1 MEGMKLMLH
10 LLLPLCVHWIAEEMT
25 VSVLVDVITNA
36 LCPGDSTCTEAIYLN
51 GLQQTVV
58 GIFKMVV
65 LPLLGQL
72 ADEYGRKPMLL
83 LTISTSIFPF
93 AILACNQST
102 GFVYAY
108 YVLRTISYIL
118 SQGSIFC
125 IAVAYAADVVEENKR
140 AAAFSWITGLCS
152 ASHVLGNLLALFLP
166 EKYIFPVSIALLI
179 LSPIYIQLFLVETVK
194 RAPNGDQD
202 SACLAKTIKII
213 QKRYKSMKDAATI
226 VMSSP
231 TLRGISLVSFFY
243 ELGMSGIT
251 YVLMMLV
258 LPLINPL
265 VGEKVILCIGLLAS
279 IAYALFNGLAWA
291 AWVPF
296 MSATFK
302 VVVVLVRPATYAII
316 SRASSSKNQGKAQ
329 GFVAGVE
336 SIASLLSPLVMSPL
350 TSWFLSSS
358 APFNCKG
365 FSIVCASV
373 CMMISL
379 CYACLL
385 KPGVPSS
392 CDSEDD
398 IEAPLLS
405 ISSSSSSSCDME
417 GIKLM
422 FHLLL
427 PLCVHWIAE
436 EMTVTVLVDV
446 ITDALC
452 PGESTCTEAIY
463 LNGLQQTVV
472 GIFKMVVLPLLG
484 QLADEYGR
492 KPMLLLTISTSIVPF
507 AILAWNQSRGFV
519 YAYYVLRT
527 ISYIL
532 SQGSIFCI
540 SVAYAADVV
549 EESKRAAA
557 FSWITGLYSAS
568 HVLGNLLALFLPE
581 NYIFPVSIALLI
593 LSPIYFQIFL
603 VETVKRASN
612 RDQDSACLAKTIKIF
627 QKRYKSMKD
636 AATLVMSSP
645 TLRGI
650 SLVSFF
656 YELGMSGITY
666 VLNYYLKAV
675 FGFNKNQ
682 LAEIQLIVGIGSIV
696 SQMLVLPLINPL
708 VGEKVILCIGLLAS
722 IAYALFNGLA
732 WAAWV
737 PFMSATFKVVVAL
750 VNPATYAIISRAS
763 SSKNQGKAQG
773 FVAGVE
779 SIASLLSPLVM
790 SPLTSWFLSSNAPFN
805 CKGFSIVCA
814 SVCMVISLC
823 YACLLKTGVPP
834 TSSSDSEDDIEAPL
848 LKSSLK
854 LYAPLSYRG

>member
-1 MEGMKLMLH
+1 MLSNKVLAKRQDIGSSSSSRDMEGMKFMLH
-10 LLLPLCVHWIAEEMT
+10 LLLPLCIHWIAEEMT

-93 AILACNQST
+93 AILAWNQST

-125 IAVAYAADVVEENKR
+125 IAVAYAADVVEEQNR

-194 RAPNGDQD
+194 LAPKRDQD
-202 SACLAKTIKII
+202 SACFAKTIKII

-226 VMSSP
+226 VMNSP

-251 YVLMMLV
+251 YVLMYYLKAAFGFDKNQFSEILMLV
-258 LPLINPL
+258 GIGSIVSQMLALPLINPL

-392 CDSEDD
+392 SDLEDD

-405 ISSSSSSSCDME
+405 
-417 GIKLM
+417 
-422 FHLLL
+422 
-427 PLCVHWIAE
+427 
-436 EMTVTVLVDV
+436 
-446 ITDALC
+446 
-452 PGESTCTEAIY
+452 ES
-463 LNGLQQTVV
+463 
-472 GIFKMVVLPLLG
+472 
-484 QLADEYGR
+484 
-492 KPMLLLTISTSIVPF
+492 
-507 AILAWNQSRGFV
+507 
-519 YAYYVLRT
+519 
-527 ISYIL
+527 
-532 SQGSIFCI
+532 
-540 SVAYAADVV
+540 
-549 EESKRAAA
+549 
-557 FSWITGLYSAS
+557 
-568 HVLGNLLALFLPE
+568 
-581 NYIFPVSIALLI
+581 
-593 LSPIYFQIFL
+593 
-603 VETVKRASN
+603 
-612 RDQDSACLAKTIKIF
+612 
-627 QKRYKSMKD
+627 
-636 AATLVMSSP
+636 
-645 TLRGI
+645 
-650 SLVSFF
+650 
-656 YELGMSGITY
+656 
-666 VLNYYLKAV
+666 
-675 FGFNKNQ
+675 
-682 LAEIQLIVGIGSIV
+682 
-696 SQMLVLPLINPL
+696 
-708 VGEKVILCIGLLAS
+708 
-722 IAYALFNGLA
+722 
-732 WAAWV
+732 
-737 PFMSATFKVVVAL
+737 
-750 VNPATYAIISRAS
+750 
-763 SSKNQGKAQG
+763 
-773 FVAGVE
+773 
-779 SIASLLSPLVM
+779 
-790 SPLTSWFLSSNAPFN
+790 
-805 CKGFSIVCA
+805 
-814 SVCMVISLC
+814 
-823 YACLLKTGVPP
+823 
-834 TSSSDSEDDIEAPL
+834 
-848 LKSSLK
+848 
-854 LYAPLSYRG
+854 

>member
-1 MEGMKLMLH
+1 MLSNKVLAKRQDISSSSSSSDMGGIKLMLH

-251 YVLMMLV
+251 YVLMYYLKAAFGFDKNQFSEILMLVGIGSIVSQMLV

-405 ISSSSSSSCDME
+405 
-417 GIKLM
+417 
-422 FHLLL
+422 
-427 PLCVHWIAE
+427 
-436 EMTVTVLVDV
+436 
-446 ITDALC
+446 
-452 PGESTCTEAIY
+452 ES
-463 LNGLQQTVV
+463 
-472 GIFKMVVLPLLG
+472 
-484 QLADEYGR
+484 
-492 KPMLLLTISTSIVPF
+492 
-507 AILAWNQSRGFV
+507 
-519 YAYYVLRT
+519 
-527 ISYIL
+527 
-532 SQGSIFCI
+532 
-540 SVAYAADVV
+540 
-549 EESKRAAA
+549 
-557 FSWITGLYSAS
+557 
-568 HVLGNLLALFLPE
+568 
-581 NYIFPVSIALLI
+581 
-593 LSPIYFQIFL
+593 
-603 VETVKRASN
+603 
-612 RDQDSACLAKTIKIF
+612 
-627 QKRYKSMKD
+627 
-636 AATLVMSSP
+636 
-645 TLRGI
+645 
-650 SLVSFF
+650 
-656 YELGMSGITY
+656 
-666 VLNYYLKAV
+666 
-675 FGFNKNQ
+675 
-682 LAEIQLIVGIGSIV
+682 
-696 SQMLVLPLINPL
+696 
-708 VGEKVILCIGLLAS
+708 
-722 IAYALFNGLA
+722 
-732 WAAWV
+732 
-737 PFMSATFKVVVAL
+737 
-750 VNPATYAIISRAS
+750 
-763 SSKNQGKAQG
+763 
-773 FVAGVE
+773 
-779 SIASLLSPLVM
+779 
-790 SPLTSWFLSSNAPFN
+790 
-805 CKGFSIVCA
+805 
-814 SVCMVISLC
+814 
-823 YACLLKTGVPP
+823 
-834 TSSSDSEDDIEAPL
+834 
-848 LKSSLK
+848 
-854 LYAPLSYRG
+854 